1 MHTRKCGY
9 RYVYLCRVQKNNNA
23 RHGGV
28 MKAYFKKALLNA
40 SNGVGTKNQQVRE
53 EWLESTLKLIPK
65 GKKILD
71 AGAGELQYKKYCNH
85 LEYVSQDFG
94 GYDGKGDEKGLQ
106 TQSWDNSR
114 LDIVSDIASIPV
126 KDNSFDAVMCIEVL
140 EHIPHPIEAIKE
152 FSRVVKP
159 NGYLIITA
167 PVSSLTHFAPY
178 YFYNGYSHYWYE
190 KYLVENGFKI
200 AELEFNG
207 NWFES
212 VAQEMRRIP
221 NMLEEYTEETTWSK
235 SDKLALKKLLATL
248 EKASKNN
255 KGSEE
260 LQSHGIHVL
269 ARKKGK

>member
-1 MHTRKCGY
+1 MIRNFNLDSKHVGC
-9 RYVYLCRVQKNNNA
+9 NNQ
-23 RHGGV
+23 
-28 MKAYFKKALLNA
+28 LN
-40 SNGVGTKNQQVRE
+40 RE
-53 EWLESTLKLIPK
+53 VWLEATLKKIPK
-65 GKKILD
+65 GKSILD
-71 AGAGELQYKKYCNH
+71 AGAGELQYKRFCGHLKYS
-85 LEYVSQDFG
+85 SQDFG
-94 GYDGKGDEKGLQ
+94 QYDGKGNKNGLQ
-106 TQSWDNSR
+106 TDSWDNSK
-114 LDIVSDIASIPV
+114 LDIVSDIAQIPV
-126 KDNSFDAVMCIEVL
+126 KDGSFDAVMCVEVL

-200 AELEFNG
+200 TELEFNG

-221 NMLEEYTEETTWSK
+221 NMLEEFTEETTWSK

-255 KGSEE
+255 NGSEE
-260 LQSHGIHVL
+260 LQSHAIHVL